1 MRLLA
6 SVGPPLAHGLV
17 LSAALVRILS
27 RAPRPAA
34 WATAAASPNIS
45 NTGNDEGSLGMGRD
59 HSGARLVTRGSVR
72 SSALALERALA
83 LAQALVRASALAL
96 VWVLAWVLAR
106 ASATLMCGPWLYA

>member
-17 LSAALVRILS
+17 LSAAL
-27 RAPRPAA
+27 AA

-59 HSGARLVTRGSVR
+59 HSGARLVARGSVR
-72 SSALALERALA
+72 SSALALGRVLA
-83 LAQALVRASALAL
+83 LAQALVRALAFALGR
-96 VWVLAWVLAR
+96 VLAWVPER
-106 ASATLMCGPWLYA
+106 ASATLMCGPWLSA

>member
-1 MRLLA
+1 VRLLA

-17 LSAALVRILS
+17 LSAAL
-27 RAPRPAA
+27 AA

-59 HSGARLVTRGSVR
+59 HSGARLVARGSVR
-72 SSALALERALA
+72 SSALALGRVLA

-96 VWVLAWVLAR
+96 GWVLA
-106 ASATLMCGPWLYA
+106 

>member
-17 LSAALVRILS
+17 LSAAL
-27 RAPRPAA
+27 AA

-59 HSGARLVTRGSVR
+59 HSGARLVARGSVR
-72 SSALALERALA
+72 SSVL
-83 LAQALVRASALAL
+83 ALVRASALAL